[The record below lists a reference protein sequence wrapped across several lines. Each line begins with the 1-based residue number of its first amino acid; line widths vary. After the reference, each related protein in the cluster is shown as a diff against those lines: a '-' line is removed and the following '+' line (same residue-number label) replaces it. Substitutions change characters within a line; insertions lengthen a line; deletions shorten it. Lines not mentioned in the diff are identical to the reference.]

1 MIEEKALS
9 RPQNISLKNC
19 KNLEVSGVKE
29 VISFD
34 EEAISLET
42 DVGRLEIRGE
52 GMKINS
58 FDTKIGDIMVSG
70 YVYAVVYT
78 KSTKPK
84 SVIKRF
90 FS

>member
-1 MIEEKALS
+1 MIDEKALN

-19 KNLEVSGVKE
+19 KNLEISGVKE
-29 VISFD
+29 VLSFD

-42 DVGRLEIRGE
+42 DIGRLEIRGE
-52 GMKINS
+52 GMRINS
-58 FDTKIGDIMVSG
+58 FDTAVGDMMVTG
-70 YVYAVVYT
+70 YIYAVVYT

-84 SVIKRF
+84 SVIKRI